1 MSQTTVVHH
10 QGADRI
16 DKLVSVVE
24 KLVAKCID
32 VEDKLRNKGDHSM
45 MLQLDTRIRQLENQF
60 QRQEKDLEAR
70 LAAADASITDKMR
83 QFKESRERQILPVMD
98 KDNAISDEEMIKF
111 MVKEEM
117 NKMNE
122 EERDLESRRRNI
134 VIYRVPEKKTDVMAE
149 RKSNDTT
156 FVQDS
161 LDGVF
166 NIDIEESDIEKMY
179 RLGRWRENSARPCW

>member
-1 MSQTTVVHH
+1 M
-10 QGADRI
+10 
-16 DKLVSVVE
+16 
-24 KLVAKCID
+24 
-32 VEDKLRNKGDHSM
+32 
-45 MLQLDTRIRQLENQF
+45 ENQF

-83 QFKESRERQILPVMD
+83 QFKESRECQILPIMD

-111 MVKEEM
+111 MAKEEM

-156 FVQDS
+156 FVKDL

-166 NIDIEESDIEKMY
+166 NIDIEERYREDVQTWKMAGKQCTSPVSDIQQ
-179 RLGRWRENSARPCW
+179 ARIKGSHHGQSQETETTNRQIQRYWHLA

>member
-1 MSQTTVVHH
+1 
-10 QGADRI
+10 
-16 DKLVSVVE
+16 
-24 KLVAKCID
+24 
-32 VEDKLRNKGDHSM
+32 
-45 MLQLDTRIRQLENQF
+45 
-60 QRQEKDLEAR
+60 
-70 LAAADASITDKMR
+70 
-83 QFKESRERQILPVMD
+83 MD
-98 KDNAISDEEMIKF
+98 KDNAISDDEMIKF
-111 MVKEEM
+111 MVKEKI

-156 FVQDS
+156 FVKDS

>member
-1 MSQTTVVHH
+1 M
-10 QGADRI
+10 
-16 DKLVSVVE
+16 
-24 KLVAKCID
+24 
-32 VEDKLRNKGDHSM
+32 
-45 MLQLDTRIRQLENQF
+45 ENQF

-83 QFKESRERQILPVMD
+83 QFKESRECQILPIMD

-111 MVKEEM
+111 MAKEEM

-156 FVQDS
+156 FVKDS

-166 NIDIEESDIEKMY
+166 NIDIDESDIEKMY